1 MIEHPFL
8 FFIFILTVFLLLTLL
23 ALTIDLLNRFLFGK
37 ELENIPLP
45 LPIRAQIED
54 IVIQINSH
62 EFSDKQI
69 DRLIAICPVGAITS
83 INEPESLLE
92 ISDKKCLGYSCLK
105 CLEELE
111 AEFQ

>member
-8 FFIFILTVFLLLTLL
+8 FFIFILIVFSLLTLL
-23 ALTIDLLNRFLFGK
+23 ALTIDLLNRFLFRK
-37 ELENIPLP
+37 ELENIHLP
-45 LPIRAQIED
+45 LPIRAQIDD

-62 EFSDKQI
+62 EFSEKKI
-69 DRLIAICPVGAITS
+69 EHLIALCPVGAIAS

-105 CLEELE
+105 CLEEIE
-111 AEFQ
+111 SEFQ